1 MREADMIERIAV
13 AVANH
18 VRTALPVSVTLWDA
32 ERIAEYLVRSPR
44 VVRERVVTLPGFPK
58 PIRIPSVQSGK
69 HAGKG
74 GRGKALP
81 RWKAAEV
88 IAWAESYR
96 EQPSGPPR
104 RSG

>member
-1 MREADMIERIAV
+1 MSEANLIERIAV
-13 AVANH
+13 AVASH
-18 VRTALPVSVTLWDA
+18 MRPALPVNVALWDA

-69 HAGKG
+69 HAGKRD
-74 GRGKALP
+74 RGKALP

-96 EQPSGPPR
+96 EQPPSPPR